1 MLLQLKYC
9 GAMQKVLIIVGPTAS
24 GKSALGV
31 ELARRFGGEVISADS
46 RQVYRG
52 LDIGT
57 GKITKKEMRGI
68 PHHLLDV
75 ASPKRALSADD
86 FVKQGRKAIDDI
98 AGRGKLPIVVGG
110 TGFYIDAL
118 VGRMTLPDVPPDAKF
133 RKGAQKKTVAQLYA
147 QLTRL
152 DPARAKAMHTP
163 SERNNKVRIIRAIE
177 IARALGK
184 NPVPESKK
192 HYDTLWICIAPSDKE
207 LKKKISKRLRDRL
220 GSEMIQ
226 EAIRL
231 HKKGL
236 TFKRMRELGLEYRAL
251 ARFLRGEIS
260 KAELVAELESDI
272 WRYAR
277 KQIGYWKR
285 NKDIRWFKP
294 TDRRVTGAV
303 TRWLKG

>member
-1 MLLQLKYC
+1 MY
-9 GAMQKVLIIVGPTAS
+9 GAVMQKVLIIVGPTAS

-31 ELARRFGGEVISADS
+31 ELARRFHGEIISADS

-75 ASPKRALSADD
+75 APPKRAFSADE
-86 FVKQGRKAIDDI
+86 FAKRARKAIDDI
-98 AGRGKLPIVVGG
+98 TNRGKLPIVVGG
-110 TGFYIDAL
+110 TGFYIDSL
-118 VGRMTLPDVPPDAKF
+118 VGRATLPDVPPDPAF
-133 RKGAQKKTVAQLYA
+133 RNSHNKLPIDTLLWELKKA
-147 QLTRL
+147 
-152 DPARAKAMHTP
+152 DPRRAKEIAASK
-163 SERNNKVRIIRAIE
+163 SERNNKVRIIRALE

-184 NPVPESKK
+184 SPRPSSVPL
-192 HYDTLWICIAPSDKE
+192 YDALWIGIAPRDAQ

-220 GSEMIQ
+220 GAGMIQ

-236 TFKRMRELGLEYRAL
+236 SFKRMRELGLEYRSL
-251 ARFLRGEIS
+251 ARFLQGEIS
-260 KAELVAELESDI
+260 KAEIVAELESDI

-285 NKDIRWFKP
+285 NKDIHWFKQ
-294 TDRRVTGAV
+294 TDTKTIERTVTQ
-303 TRWLKG
+303 WSKE